1 MTRAEKR
8 RNEREE
14 NKKTPVYNFT
24 QEQLNEIIEK
34 RIAAEIDKAKKEA
47 TEAAINKAMTLLF
60 VLPMEV
66 LMDYYWTEEAEYT
79 EKIPEFTEHVLEY
92 YQMWQ
97 RDELDMEKME
107 EDLWTYGGIKFVEEE
122 TK

>member
-1 MTRAEKR
+1 MTRSEKR

-47 TEAAINKAMTLLF
+47 TEAAINKAMTWLF

-79 EKIPEFTEHVLEY
+79 EKIPEFPEHVLEY

-97 RDELDMEKME
+97 RDELDMDKME

-122 TK
+122 IK

>member
-1 MTRAEKR
+1 MTRSEKR

-47 TEAAINKAMTLLF
+47 TEAAINKAMT
-60 VLPMEV
+60 
-66 LMDYYWTEEAEYT
+66 Y
-79 EKIPEFTEHVLEY
+79 
-92 YQMWQ
+92 
-97 RDELDMEKME
+97 
-107 EDLWTYGGIKFVEEE
+107 
-122 TK
+122 

>member
-1 MTRAEKR
+1 MTRSEKR

-34 RIAAEIDKAKKEA
+34 RIAAEIAKAKKEA

-79 EKIPEFTEHVLEY
+79 EKIPKFTEHVLEY

>member
-1 MTRAEKR
+1 MTRSEKR

-66 LMDYYWTEEAEYT
+66 LMDYYWTKEAEYT

-97 RDELDMEKME
+97 RDELDMDKME

-122 TK
+122 MK